1 MLSHDAMTFITYEK
15 HFFRT
20 LSAILSGKFTEKEG
34 IYHCGTWALEVD
46 MRSIDEGGTFE
57 VRLTDL
63 GMALLIAVN

>member
-1 MLSHDAMTFITYEK
+1 MSFITHKK

-20 LSAILSGKFTEKEG
+20 LSAISSGKFTEKEG